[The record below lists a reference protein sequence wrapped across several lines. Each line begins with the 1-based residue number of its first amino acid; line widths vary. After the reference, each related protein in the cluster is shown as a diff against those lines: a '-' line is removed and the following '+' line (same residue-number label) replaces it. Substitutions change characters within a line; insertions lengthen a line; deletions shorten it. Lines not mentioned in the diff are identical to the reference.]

1 MEIKGWA
8 KDALELVKDIYGDS
22 FYDVICKMVLVD
34 INERYDFVELVGSV
48 EYQKLQKEMDEQNKI
63 IDYYIDD
70 CNASQF
76 NMMLSYYSY

>member
-1 MEIKGWA
+1 MEQNDMEIKGWA

-48 EYQKLQKEMDEQNKI
+48 EY
-63 IDYYIDD
+63 
-70 CNASQF
+70 
-76 NMMLSYYSY
+76 